1 MQQEFKIKK
10 IFLRN
15 RTKYIVPS
23 LSFNDHERHRS
34 VPSSFSLDKYDQV
47 PSPRL
52 IRPHVPLYLLHP
64 ELLDTCKVVYVARN
78 PKDVIVS
85 YYHHHRLMRQVH
97 GYLGT
102 LEQFAQNF
110 MDGLGIIYTNIYWLT
125 K

>member
-1 MQQEFKIKK
+1 MPEGMRLGPPGGEQKRPLMMLPLE
-10 IFLRN
+10 
-15 RTKYIVPS
+15 
-23 LSFNDHERHRS
+23 E
-34 VPSSFSLDKYDQV
+34 YDQV

-52 IRPHVPLYLLHP
+52 IRPHFPFYLLHP

-85 YYHHHRLMRQVH
+85 YYHHHRMMPEIH

-110 MDGLGIIYTNIYWLT
+110 IDDLGNE
-125 K
+125 